1 MHANPNLS
9 VLSHC
14 TTWDRWDCTRDSYVH
29 TLCMQILSVRPIPL
43 YHMGWMGCTG
53 DSLIHTHYAC
63 KSSLSILSHCTIWG
77 GWDCTRDSY
86 IHTLCMQI
94 LSVRPIPLC
103 HMGLV
108 GLYQGFIRTHTVH
121 ANPFCPSYPTVPHE
135 MSRSKS
141 MANTWRQNS

>member
-1 MHANPNLS
+1 MLYTHVGRTVQYTPCPIHIVPCGLTTTPIYLS

-29 TLCMQILSVRPIPL
+29 RLGMQILSVRPIPL

-63 KSSLSILSHCTIWG
+63 KSSLSILSHCTTWD

-86 IHTLCMQI
+86 VHTLCMQI
-94 LSVRPIPLC
+94 LSVHPIPLY
-103 HMGLV
+103 HM
-108 GLYQGFIRTHTVH
+108 R
-121 ANPFCPSYPTVPHE
+121 
-135 MSRSKS
+135 
-141 MANTWRQNS
+141 